1 MTTLKPGAKYF
12 PFLKIKRDMDRV
24 LLNMILGH
32 PGDVEFLL
40 QKLNFL
46 EKLTKEYDSIGF
58 TERLEHIVDNA
69 EEMLVNN
76 LLYGTYKHIG
86 ELVINYKFNLDDLYE
101 EMGISN
107 HDVIQKYNIVAPNGA
122 NTVYDSIL
130 SKFDFE
136 NITDSDIEN
145 LKIEII
151 EDFNLH
157 QKYFSNTSV
166 FEFKNDEEL
175 AKHIKFCES
184 YLNYHLLND
193 TQYIVEIYETDDV
206 YEDEDDEESSYDG
219 KPMYEGKLINKNTE
233 EELENSTSGRYCEI
247 SSVFEELLDY
257 INNEILLNQ
266 TQETEDI
273 AKEDVIK
280 NDIIHNIF
288 CLDEE
293 YGIVVPTFKELVAAG
308 EILPEWQLSEE
319 YGDYPFDSIVNI
331 INERYS
337 DFLET
342 LYTLDSFNENEKKK
356 KKYGYRTYVEYGT
369 PLEIIEV
376 LQELHDWNDD
386 VEDKDKFILLQASV
400 KKEDFSTIQVLLGI
414 EIGYAKLEAYLKDE
428 LDEEFHDEV
437 VKLIEAIKEAKADK
451 HETLHLYDC

>member
-1 MTTLKPGAKYF
+1 MTTFKSGTKVIINEDTIECTKHEAFLNGLIGKTLEIVEVTNEYKDEKLPTYKCKYENGLIVTENGTEYF
-12 PFLKIKRDMDRV
+12 PFVDSDLKIKRDMDRV

-40 QKLNFL
+40 QKLKFV

-86 ELVINYKFNLDDLYE
+86 ELVINYKFSLDELYE

-107 HDVIQKYNIVAPNGA
+107 HDVIQKYNCPAPNGIH
-122 NTVYDSIL
+122 TVYDSIL
-130 SKFDFE
+130 SEFDFE
-136 NITDSDIEN
+136 NITDSDIEKFKAQV
-145 LKIEII
+145 LKDFTATKQEIE
-151 EDFNLH
+151 N
-157 QKYFSNTSV
+157 
-166 FEFKNDEEL
+166 
-175 AKHIKFCES
+175 
-184 YLNYHLLND
+184 
-193 TQYIVEIYETDDV
+193 
-206 YEDEDDEESSYDG
+206 
-219 KPMYEGKLINKNTE
+219 
-233 EELENSTSGRYCEI
+233 
-247 SSVFEELLDY
+247 
-257 INNEILLNQ
+257 
-266 TQETEDI
+266 I

-280 NDIIHNIF
+280 NDIMHNIF

-293 YGIVVPTFKELVAAG
+293 EGIVVPTFKELVAAK
-308 EILPEWQLSEE
+308 EILPQWQLSEE
-319 YGDYPFDSIVNI
+319 YEYYLYDSIVNI
-331 INERYS
+331 INEKYS

-342 LYTLDSFNENEKKK
+342 LYVLDSFNENEKKK
-356 KKYGYRTYVEYGT
+356 KRYGYRTYVEYGT

-376 LQELHDWNDD
+376 LQELHDLNDD
-386 VEDKDKFILLQASV
+386 IESEDMFVVLQASI
-400 KKEDFSTIQVLLGI
+400 KKEDFSTIEILLNI

>member
-1 MTTLKPGAKYF
+1 MTTLKPGTKVIINEDTIECTKHEAFLNGLIGKTLEIVEVTNEYKDEKLPTYKCKYENGLIVTENGTEYF
-12 PFLKIKRDMDRV
+12 PFVDSDLKIKRDMDRV

-86 ELVINYKFNLDDLYE
+86 ELVINYKFSLDELYE

-107 HDVIQKYNIVAPNGA
+107 HDVIQKYNCPAPNG
-122 NTVYDSIL
+122 NHTVYDSIL
-130 SKFDFE
+130 SEFDFE
-136 NITDSDIEN
+136 NITDSDIEKFKVQV
-145 LKIEII
+145 LKDFTATKQEIE
-151 EDFNLH
+151 N
-157 QKYFSNTSV
+157 
-166 FEFKNDEEL
+166 
-175 AKHIKFCES
+175 
-184 YLNYHLLND
+184 
-193 TQYIVEIYETDDV
+193 
-206 YEDEDDEESSYDG
+206 
-219 KPMYEGKLINKNTE
+219 
-233 EELENSTSGRYCEI
+233 
-247 SSVFEELLDY
+247 
-257 INNEILLNQ
+257 
-266 TQETEDI
+266 I

-280 NDIIHNIF
+280 NDIMHNIF

-293 YGIVVPTFKELVAAG
+293 EGIVVPTFKELVAAK
-308 EILPEWQLSEE
+308 EILPQWQLSEE
-319 YGDYPFDSIVNI
+319 YEYYLYDSIVNI
-331 INERYS
+331 INEKYS

-342 LYTLDSFNENEKKK
+342 LYVLDSFNENEKKK
-356 KKYGYRTYVEYGT
+356 KRYGYRTYVEYGT

-376 LQELHDWNDD
+376 LQELHDLNDD
-386 VEDKDKFILLQASV
+386 IESEDMFVVLQASI
-400 KKEDFSTIQVLLGI
+400 KKEDFSTIEILLNI

>member
-46 EKLTKEYDSIGF
+46 EKLTREYDSIEF
-58 TERLEHIVDNA
+58 NERLEDIVKND
-69 EEMLVNN
+69 EEISVNN

-86 ELVINYKFNLDDLYE
+86 ELVINYKFSLDELYE

-107 HDVIQKYNIVAPNGA
+107 HDVIQKYNCPAPDGV

-130 SKFDFE
+130 SEFDFE
-136 NITDSDIEN
+136 NITDSDIEKFKAQV
-145 LKIEII
+145 LK
-151 EDFNLH
+151 DFT
-157 QKYFSNTSV
+157 TSKQ
-166 FEFKNDEEL
+166 E
-175 AKHIKFCES
+175 
-184 YLNYHLLND
+184 
-193 TQYIVEIYETDDV
+193 
-206 YEDEDDEESSYDG
+206 
-219 KPMYEGKLINKNTE
+219 
-233 EELENSTSGRYCEI
+233 
-247 SSVFEELLDY
+247 
-257 INNEILLNQ
+257 
-266 TQETEDI
+266 ETEDI

-319 YGDYPFDSIVNI
+319 YEHYPYDSIVNI

-356 KKYGYRTYVEYGT
+356 KKYGCRTYVEYGT

-428 LDEEFHDEV
+428 LDVEFHDEV
-437 VKLIEAIKEAKADK
+437 AKLIEAIKEAKADN
-451 HETLHLYDC
+451 HDTLHLYDC

>member
-1 MTTLKPGAKYF
+1 M
-12 PFLKIKRDMDRV
+12 
-24 LLNMILGH
+24 
-32 PGDVEFLL
+32 
-40 QKLNFL
+40 Q
-46 EKLTKEYDSIGF
+46 
-58 TERLEHIVDNA
+58 
-69 EEMLVNN
+69 
-76 LLYGTYKHIG
+76 
-86 ELVINYKFNLDDLYE
+86 
-101 EMGISN
+101 
-107 HDVIQKYNIVAPNGA
+107 
-122 NTVYDSIL
+122 
-130 SKFDFE
+130 
-136 NITDSDIEN
+136 
-145 LKIEII
+145 
-151 EDFNLH
+151 
-157 QKYFSNTSV
+157 
-166 FEFKNDEEL
+166 
-175 AKHIKFCES
+175 
-184 YLNYHLLND
+184 
-193 TQYIVEIYETDDV
+193 
-206 YEDEDDEESSYDG
+206 
-219 KPMYEGKLINKNTE
+219 
-233 EELENSTSGRYCEI
+233 
-247 SSVFEELLDY
+247 
-257 INNEILLNQ
+257 
-266 TQETEDI
+266 
-273 AKEDVIK
+273 KEDVIK

-293 YGIVVPTFKELVAAG
+293 YGIVVPTFKELVAAK

-342 LYTLDSFNENEKKK
+342 LYALDSFNENEKKK

>member
-1 MTTLKPGAKYF
+1 MTTLKPGTKVIISEDTIECTEHQSFLESLIGKTLEIVEVTNEYNDKSLPTYKCKYEDGSIVTENGTEYF
-12 PFLKIKRDMDRV
+12 PFVDSDLKIKRDMDRV

-32 PGDVEFLL
+32 PVDVEFLL
-40 QKLNFL
+40 QKLKFV

-86 ELVINYKFNLDDLYE
+86 ELVVNYKFSLDELYE

-107 HDVIQKYNIVAPNGA
+107 HDVIQKYNCPAPDGV

-130 SKFDFE
+130 SEFDFE
-136 NITDSDIEN
+136 NITDSDIEKFKAQV
-145 LKIEII
+145 LK
-151 EDFNLH
+151 DFT
-157 QKYFSNTSV
+157 TSKQ
-166 FEFKNDEEL
+166 E
-175 AKHIKFCES
+175 
-184 YLNYHLLND
+184 
-193 TQYIVEIYETDDV
+193 
-206 YEDEDDEESSYDG
+206 
-219 KPMYEGKLINKNTE
+219 
-233 EELENSTSGRYCEI
+233 
-247 SSVFEELLDY
+247 
-257 INNEILLNQ
+257 
-266 TQETEDI
+266 ETEDI

-280 NDIIHNIF
+280 NDIMHNIF

-293 YGIVVPTFKELVAAG
+293 YGIVVPTFKELVAAK

-319 YGDYPFDSIVNI
+319 YEHYPYDSIVNI
-331 INERYS
+331 INEKYS

-342 LYTLDSFNENEKKK
+342 LYALDSFNENEKKK

-428 LDEEFHDEV
+428 LDVEFHDEV
-437 VKLIEAIKEAKADK
+437 AKLIEAIKEAKADN
-451 HETLHLYDC
+451 HDNLHLYDC

>member
-1 MTTLKPGAKYF
+1 MTTTTTSTQYKVGDIVIIDEEMIDSSKDVVFFEKLLDKKLMIVEITDEYNHPQVPTYKCIDLETREIIKSEIMPDKHF
-12 PFLKIKRDMDRV
+12 PFVDSDLKIKRDMDRV

-40 QKLNFL
+40 QKLKFV

-107 HDVIQKYNIVAPNGA
+107 HDVIQKYNCPAPNG
-122 NTVYDSIL
+122 NHTVYDSIL
-130 SKFDFE
+130 SEFDFE
-136 NITDSDIEN
+136 NITDSDIEKFKAQV
-145 LKIEII
+145 LK
-151 EDFNLH
+151 DFTASK
-157 QKYFSNTSV
+157 Q
-166 FEFKNDEEL
+166 E
-175 AKHIKFCES
+175 
-184 YLNYHLLND
+184 
-193 TQYIVEIYETDDV
+193 
-206 YEDEDDEESSYDG
+206 
-219 KPMYEGKLINKNTE
+219 
-233 EELENSTSGRYCEI
+233 
-247 SSVFEELLDY
+247 
-257 INNEILLNQ
+257 
-266 TQETEDI
+266 ETEDI

-280 NDIIHNIF
+280 NDIMHNIF

-342 LYTLDSFNENEKKK
+342 LYALDSFNENEKKK

-428 LDEEFHDEV
+428 LDVEFHDEV
-437 VKLIEAIKEAKADK
+437 AKLIEAIKEAKADN
-451 HETLHLYDC
+451 HDTLHLYDC

>member
-1 MTTLKPGAKYF
+1 MTTLKPGTKVIINEDTIECTKHEAFLNGLIGKTLEIVEVTNEYKDEKLPTYKCKYENGLIVTENGTEYF
-12 PFLKIKRDMDRV
+12 PFVDSDSKIKRDMDRV

-86 ELVINYKFNLDDLYE
+86 ELVINYKFSLDELYE

-107 HDVIQKYNIVAPNGA
+107 HDVIQKYNCPAPNG
-122 NTVYDSIL
+122 NHTVYDSIL
-130 SKFDFE
+130 SEFDFE
-136 NITDSDIEN
+136 NITDSDIEKFKVQV
-145 LKIEII
+145 LKDFTATKQEIE
-151 EDFNLH
+151 N
-157 QKYFSNTSV
+157 
-166 FEFKNDEEL
+166 
-175 AKHIKFCES
+175 
-184 YLNYHLLND
+184 
-193 TQYIVEIYETDDV
+193 
-206 YEDEDDEESSYDG
+206 
-219 KPMYEGKLINKNTE
+219 
-233 EELENSTSGRYCEI
+233 
-247 SSVFEELLDY
+247 
-257 INNEILLNQ
+257 
-266 TQETEDI
+266 I

-280 NDIIHNIF
+280 NDIMHNIF

-293 YGIVVPTFKELVAAG
+293 EGIVVPTFKELVAAK
-308 EILPEWQLSEE
+308 EILPQWQLSEE
-319 YGDYPFDSIVNI
+319 YEYYLYDSIVNI
-331 INERYS
+331 INEKYS

-342 LYTLDSFNENEKKK
+342 LYVLDSFNENEKKK
-356 KKYGYRTYVEYGT
+356 KRYGYRTYVEYGT

-376 LQELHDWNDD
+376 LQELHDLNDD
-386 VEDKDKFILLQASV
+386 IESEDMFVVLQASI
-400 KKEDFSTIQVLLGI
+400 KKEDFSTIEILLNI

>member
-1 MTTLKPGAKYF
+1 MTTLKPGTKVIISEDTIECTEHQSFLESLIGKTLEIVEVTNEYNDKSLPTYKCKYEDGSIVTENGTEYF
-12 PFLKIKRDMDRV
+12 PFVDSDLKIKRDMDRV

-32 PGDVEFLL
+32 PVDVEFLL
-40 QKLNFL
+40 QKLKFV

-86 ELVINYKFNLDDLYE
+86 ELVVNYKFSLDELYE

-107 HDVIQKYNIVAPNGA
+107 HDVIQKYNCPAPDGV

-130 SKFDFE
+130 SEFDFE
-136 NITDSDIEN
+136 NITDSDIEKFKAQV
-145 LKIEII
+145 LK
-151 EDFNLH
+151 DFT
-157 QKYFSNTSV
+157 TSKQ
-166 FEFKNDEEL
+166 E
-175 AKHIKFCES
+175 
-184 YLNYHLLND
+184 
-193 TQYIVEIYETDDV
+193 
-206 YEDEDDEESSYDG
+206 
-219 KPMYEGKLINKNTE
+219 
-233 EELENSTSGRYCEI
+233 
-247 SSVFEELLDY
+247 
-257 INNEILLNQ
+257 
-266 TQETEDI
+266 ETEDI

-280 NDIIHNIF
+280 NDIMHNIF
-288 CLDEE
+288 CLDED
-293 YGIVVPTFKELVAAG
+293 YGIVVPTFKELVAAK

-319 YGDYPFDSIVNI
+319 YEHYPYDSIVNI

-342 LYTLDSFNENEKKK
+342 LYALDSFNENEKKK

-428 LDEEFHDEV
+428 LDVEFHDEV
-437 VKLIEAIKEAKADK
+437 AKLIEAIKEAKADN

>member
-1 MTTLKPGAKYF
+1 MTTTTTSTQYKVGDIVIIDEEMIDSSKDVVFFEKLLDKKLMIVEITDEYNHPQVPTYKCIDLETREIIKSEIMPDKHF
-12 PFLKIKRDMDRV
+12 PFVDSDLKIKRDMDRV

-32 PGDVEFLL
+32 PVDVEFLL
-40 QKLNFL
+40 QKLKFV

-107 HDVIQKYNIVAPNGA
+107 HDVIQKYNCPAPNG
-122 NTVYDSIL
+122 NHTVYDSIL
-130 SKFDFE
+130 SEFDFE
-136 NITDSDIEN
+136 NITDSDIEKFKAQV
-145 LKIEII
+145 LK
-151 EDFNLH
+151 DFTASK
-157 QKYFSNTSV
+157 Q
-166 FEFKNDEEL
+166 E
-175 AKHIKFCES
+175 
-184 YLNYHLLND
+184 
-193 TQYIVEIYETDDV
+193 
-206 YEDEDDEESSYDG
+206 
-219 KPMYEGKLINKNTE
+219 
-233 EELENSTSGRYCEI
+233 
-247 SSVFEELLDY
+247 
-257 INNEILLNQ
+257 
-266 TQETEDI
+266 ETEDI

-280 NDIIHNIF
+280 NDIMHNIF

-319 YGDYPFDSIVNI
+319 YEHYPYDSIVNI
-331 INERYS
+331 INEKYS

-342 LYTLDSFNENEKKK
+342 LYALDSFNENEKKK

-428 LDEEFHDEV
+428 LDVEFHDEV
-437 VKLIEAIKEAKADK
+437 AKLIEAIKEAKADN
-451 HETLHLYDC
+451 HDTLHLYDC